1 MRNYIYRFEAVK
13 DSVKFDGKRMIKGG
27 CMIEVLL
34 KAKALLSKEF
44 QTPQIDI
51 FFIKEVGHGNK

>member
-13 DSVKFDGKRMIKGG
+13 DSVKFDGRRMIKGT
-27 CMIEVLL
+27 CMIDVLL
-34 KAKALLSKEF
+34 KAKSLLTKEF
-44 QTPQIDI
+44 QTPEVDI

>member
-13 DSVKFDGKRMIKGG
+13 DSVKFDGKRLIKGS
-27 CMIEVLL
+27 CIIEVLL
-34 KAKALLSKEF
+34 KAKAMLTKEF